1 MEEKKFPMGGC
12 LPEEKDIRDYKLKA
26 GVVFEAALPEEFV
39 FGVDVPVKNQGAVNS
54 CVAHAMSS
62 ILESHLGDV
71 ESDDKTLS
79 TNFIYGTQKLL
90 HGHTGEGMYLRDAC
104 ATALKYG
111 DMVYDDCP
119 GNIEVPDCY
128 ESAEEALNV
137 PSKTEKAYHYRIN
150 RYFSCNSP
158 AEIKY
163 AIYNYGPVLAAL
175 NWSYSFYVD
184 DEGILRTD
192 DEKPEYCGGHAIM
205 VIGWTKDGFLCQ
217 NSWGEDWGLNG
228 KFILP
233 YTMSFTEA
241 RGIEDY
247 DNRLDEEDDPI
258 KEPSLVATLKIVYM
272 IINKILN
279 FFKGRGQTK

>member
-26 GVVFEAALPEEFV
+26 GVVSEAALPEEFV
-39 FGVDVPVKNQGAVNS
+39 FGVNVPVKNQGAVNS
-54 CVAHAMSS
+54 CVAHAMSR
-62 ILESHLGDV
+62 ILETNLGDV
-71 ESDDKTLS
+71 ESDDKPLS

-104 ATALKYG
+104 ATALKNG

-119 GNIEVPDCY
+119 ANIEAPDCY

-192 DEKPEYCGGHAIM
+192 DEKPEYCGGHAFM

-247 DNRLDEEDDPI
+247 DNRLDKEDDPI
-258 KEPSLVATLKIVYM
+258 KEPSLAATLKIVYM

-279 FFKGRGQTK
+279 FFKGRGRTK

>member
-1 MEEKKFPMGGC
+1 MEERKHPVGGC
-12 LPEEKDIRDYKLKA
+12 LPEKKDIRDYKLKA
-26 GVVFEAALPEEFV
+26 GVIFAADLPEEFT
-39 FGVDVPVKNQGAVNS
+39 FDVETPVKNQGTVNS

-62 ILESHLGDV
+62 ILESYT
-71 ESDDKTLS
+71 EDDLS
-79 TNFIYGTQKLL
+79 TNFIYGTQKMLY
-90 HGHTGEGMYLRDAC
+90 GHEGEGMYLRDAC

-111 DMVYDDCP
+111 DMKYEDCP

-128 ESAEEALNV
+128 ESAEATLKVPKKKEA
-137 PSKTEKAYHYRIN
+137 AYYYRIN

-205 VIGWTKDGFLCQ
+205 VIGWIKEGFICQ
-217 NSWGEDWGLNG
+217 NSWGEDWGYNG

-258 KEPSLVATLKIVYM
+258 KEPPFVATLKVVYM

-279 FFKGRGQTK
+279 FFKGRGRIK

>member
-1 MEEKKFPMGGC
+1 MEERKYPVGGC
-12 LPEEKDIRDYKLKA
+12 LPEKKDIRDYKLKA
-26 GVVFEAALPEEFV
+26 GVISAADLPEEFT
-39 FGVDVPVKNQGAVNS
+39 FDVEASIKNQGTVNS

-62 ILESHLGDV
+62 ILESYT
-71 ESDDKTLS
+71 EDDLS
-79 TNFIYGTQKLL
+79 TNFIYGTQKMLY
-90 HGHTGEGMYLRDAC
+90 GHEGEGMYLRDAC

-111 DMVYDDCP
+111 DMKYEDCP
-119 GNIEVPDCY
+119 GNIEVPNCY
-128 ESAEEALNV
+128 ESAEATLKVPEKKEA
-137 PSKTEKAYHYRIN
+137 AYYYRIN
-150 RYFSCNSP
+150 RYFTCNSP

-192 DEKPEYCGGHAIM
+192 DEKPEYCGGHAVM

-217 NSWGEDWGLNG
+217 NSWGESWGFNG

-233 YTMSFTEA
+233 YAMSFTEA

-258 KEPSLVATLKIVYM
+258 KEPSFVATLKVVYM

-279 FFKGRGQTK
+279 FFKGRGRIK

>member
-1 MEEKKFPMGGC
+1 MEERKYPVGGC
-12 LPEEKDIRDYKLKA
+12 LPEKKDIRDYKLKA
-26 GVVFEAALPEEFV
+26 GVISAADLPEEFT
-39 FGVDVPVKNQGAVNS
+39 FDVEAPVKNQGAVNS

-62 ILESHLGDV
+62 ILESYT
-71 ESDDKTLS
+71 EDDLS
-79 TNFIYGTQKLL
+79 TNFIYGTQKMLY
-90 HGHTGEGMYLRDAC
+90 GHEGEGMYLRDAC

-111 DMVYDDCP
+111 DMKYEDCP

-128 ESAEEALNV
+128 ESAEATLKVSEKKEA
-137 PSKTEKAYHYRIN
+137 AYYYRIN

-217 NSWGEDWGLNG
+217 NSWGENWGFNG
-228 KFILP
+228 KFIFP

-258 KEPSLVATLKIVYM
+258 KESSFVATLKVVYM

-279 FFKGRGQTK
+279 FFKGRGRIK

>member
-1 MEEKKFPMGGC
+1 MEERKYPVGGC
-12 LPEEKDIRDYKLKA
+12 LPEKKDIRDYKLKA
-26 GVVFEAALPEEFV
+26 GVISAADLPEEFTFDV
-39 FGVDVPVKNQGAVNS
+39 EVPVKNQGTVNS

-62 ILESHLGDV
+62 ILESYT
-71 ESDDKTLS
+71 EDDLS
-79 TNFIYGTQKLL
+79 TNFIYGTQKMLY
-90 HGHTGEGMYLRDAC
+90 GHEGEGMYLRDAC

-111 DMVYDDCP
+111 DMKYEDCP

-128 ESAEEALNV
+128 ESAEATFKVPEKKEA
-137 PSKTEKAYHYRIN
+137 AYYYRIN
-150 RYFSCNSP
+150 RYFTCNSP

-175 NWSYSFYVD
+175 NWSYSFYVND
-184 DEGILRTD
+184 KGILSCE
-192 DEKPEYCGGHAIM
+192 EKSPEYCGGHAIM

-217 NSWGEDWGLNG
+217 NSWGADWGMNG
-228 KFILP
+228 RFILP

-247 DNRLDEEDDPI
+247 NNVLDEDKDPI
-258 KEPSLVATLKIVYM
+258 KEPSMALTLKVIYT

-279 FFKGRGQTK
+279 FFKRRS

>member
-1 MEEKKFPMGGC
+1 MEERKYPVGGC
-12 LPEEKDIRDYKLKA
+12 LPEKKDVRDYKLKA
-26 GVVFEAALPEEFV
+26 GVISAADLPEEFT
-39 FGVDVPVKNQGAVNS
+39 FGVEAPVKNQGSVNS

-62 ILESHLGDV
+62 ILESYT
-71 ESDDKTLS
+71 EDDLS
-79 TNFIYGTQKLL
+79 TNFIYGTQKMLY
-90 HGHTGEGMYLRDAC
+90 GHEGEGMYLRDAC

-111 DMVYDDCP
+111 DMKYEDCP

-128 ESAEEALNV
+128 ESAEAALKV
-137 PSKTEKAYHYRIN
+137 PEKKESAYYYRIN

-175 NWSYSFYVD
+175 NWSYSFYVN
-184 DEGILRTD
+184 DEGILSC
-192 DEKPEYCGGHAIM
+192 EEKKPEYCGGHAIM

-217 NSWGEDWGLNG
+217 NSWGADWGMNG
-228 KFILP
+228 RFILP
-233 YTMSFTEA
+233 YSMSFTEA

-247 DNRLDEEDDPI
+247 NNALDEDKDPI
-258 KEPSLVATLKIVYM
+258 KEPSMALTLKVIYT

-279 FFKGRGQTK
+279 FFKRK